1 MEVTRAKNILEHSD
15 EIYSRPAR
23 TWFQTAKEKK
33 ASKGKS
39 KKLFYIRTLT
49 SLYRGGSSQVKRTN
63 ICFQE

>member
-39 KKLFYIRTLT
+39 KKVV
-49 SLYRGGSSQVKRTN
+49 LYS
-63 ICFQE
+63 